1 MKAFSFLAALTRF
14 LMTMGLLMGTA
25 QAADLSVLSSLA
37 TKEVYPELVARFEK
51 ESGHKVATAWAG
63 TVEITKRVQAGAGVD
78 VVIVGGDTLET
89 FIDSGKIVAGSRVD
103 IARSGVG
110 VAVKAGAPKPD
121 ISSVDALKRALAAAK
136 TVGIS
141 TGPSGVY
148 LNSLFQKLGM
158 QEQLKAKLRVAP
170 SGTPV
175 GDLVVKGEA
184 EIGFQQVSEL
194 VHFKGVQFVGPL
206 PAEVQ
211 RMTVFAGGVHL
222 ASQEPDAAR
231 ALLRFLA
238 RAEHA
243 QTLKQYG
250 LEPGASPH

>member
-1 MKAFSFLAALTRF
+1 
-14 LMTMGLLMGTA
+14 MGTA
-25 QAADLSVLSSLA
+25 QAADLSVLSCLA
-37 TKEVYPELVARFEK
+37 TREVYPELVARFEK
-51 ESGHKVATAWAG
+51 ETGHKVTTAWAG
-63 TVEITKRVQAGAGVD
+63 TVEITRRVQAGAALD
-78 VVIVGGDTLET
+78 VVIVGSDTLET
-89 FIDSGKIVAGSRVD
+89 YVDGAKVVAGSRVD

-121 ISSVDALKRALAAAK
+121 LSSADALKRALGAAK

-148 LNSLFQKLGM
+148 LNSLFETLGM
-158 QEQLKAKLRVAP
+158 KEELKAKLRVAP
-170 SGTPV
+170 SGTAV
-175 GDLVVKGEA
+175 GDLVAKGEA

-194 VHFKGVQFVGPL
+194 VHFKGIQFVGPL

-211 RMTVFAGGVHL
+211 RMTVFSGGVHV

-238 RAEHA
+238 RPEHA
-243 QTLKQYG
+243 EVLRRYG
-250 LEPGASPH
+250 LEPGAPSPY

>member
-1 MKAFSFLAALTRF
+1 MAFLT
-14 LMTMGLLMGTA
+14 GAA

-37 TKEVYPELVARFEK
+37 TKEVYPELVAQFEK
-51 ESGHKVATAWAG
+51 ESGHKVTTAWAG
-63 TVEITKRVQAGAGVD
+63 TVEITKRVQSGSAAD
-78 VVIVGGDTLET
+78 VVILGSDTLET
-89 FIDSGKIVAGSRVD
+89 FIDSGKVVAGSRVD
-103 IARSGVG
+103 LARSGVG

-136 TVGIS
+136 TVAIS

-158 QEQLKAKLRVAP
+158 QEELKPKLRVAP

-194 VHFKGVQFVGPL
+194 VHFKGIQFVGPL

-211 RMTVFAGGVHL
+211 RMTVFSGGVHV

-238 RAEHA
+238 RPEHA
-243 QTLKQYG
+243 ETLRKYG
-250 LEPGASPH
+250 LEPGAASSY